1 MPLFSKRVQSMTV
14 AAFLAFAIGAPAA
27 NASVDLQLRWWIDGS
42 VAGTYSVSGN
52 DLGNGMFNY
61 AGNYI
66 YLNPLNPFEVIEL
79 GVNLNGKPDAA
90 AGASTNLLISGNLAV
105 ENQFLNGVDVQLE
118 VLLPVASGGPDSLA
132 AGSAAI
138 GLTTDGD
145 GGSLVSLPNTAVW
158 RAMID
163 GAFIGPTASLFH
175 DPFDLTHTGLGSSS
189 ADANFGLPGG
199 IGAGAVASSIGID
212 INFTLSSLDQASIT
226 SVLNVVPVPGP
237 GGLLVFAAAGLVIR
251 RRRR

>member
-1 MPLFSKRVQSMTV
+1 MPLFSKRVQSKVV

-27 NASVDLQLRWWIDGS
+27 QASFDLQLQWWIDGA
-42 VAGTYSVSGN
+42 VAGNSTMTGN

-79 GVNLNGKPDAA
+79 GVNLNGKPDAN

-105 ENQFLNGVDVQLE
+105 ENSFANPVDVQLM
-118 VLLPVASGGPDSLA
+118 VLLPVASTGPASQM

-138 GLTTDGD
+138 GLTTNAN
-145 GGSLVSLPNTAVW
+145 GGSLQSLANTPVW
-158 RAMID
+158 QGLID
-163 GAFIGPTASLFH
+163 GAAAGGASLFW
-175 DPFDLTHTGLGSSS
+175 DPFDMTHTGLGSSS
-189 ADANFGLPGG
+189 ADSNFGIPVPVGG
-199 IGAGAVASSIGID
+199 PSVANSIGID
-212 INFTLSSLDQASIT
+212 INFSLTSLDQASIT
-226 SVLNVVPVPGP
+226 SVFNVVPVPGP
-237 GGLLVFAAAGLVIR
+237 GGLAVLALAGVVIR